1 MNDEELKKMRK
12 KLANEYHIMS
22 IPIDFDQL
30 IKDGL
35 LKKIGKSYYTD
46 SIHNLP
52 ENVSKRIISTSMTK
66 NGIKVTF
73 SKETK
78 SMKKMADKL
87 EKYRD

>member
-46 SIHNLP
+46 HIHNLP
-52 ENVSKRIISTSMTK
+52 ENVCKRITSSSETK

-78 SMKKMADKL
+78 SMEKIADKL